1 MATNKKKRK
10 IKLKPLDIIML
21 LLLVASLVAITFP
34 FTANYIATYQQ
45 ARVINQYNKKVSNAS
60 FSDKHLIDKWI
71 KEHNNALRPMD
82 QPDKHYELTPDPFRE
97 TEDHP
102 DKDQR
107 LEPADKHIE
116 KRENLSSVMGDVIG
130 VLDIPKIDVDLPIY
144 SGTNAYQLQRGAGLV
159 KGTSVPFSGHGLHS
173 VIAGHRGLPSAEM
186 FRYLDKL
193 TYNDYFFVSSN
204 GRKFAYKVD
213 QIKVVSPQEA
223 VKFKIDPKKNYA
235 TLMTC
240 TPYMINTHRLL
251 VRGHQVAM
259 PEDAQ
264 ERWPWWMKYL
274 MIFLAVVI
282 LALIRYLYQKHRAK
296 QLAKQ
301 SRPKVTVLQPN
312 NPSIST
318 K

>member
-1 MATNKKKRK
+1 MAKTKKKRK
-10 IKLKPLDIIML
+10 LKLKPLDIIML

-45 ARVINQYNKKVSNAS
+45 ARVINQYNKKINSATPENKQLV
-60 FSDKHLIDKWI
+60 DKWI

-82 QPDKHYELTPDPFRE
+82 QPDSHYELTPDPFKE

-102 DKDQR
+102 DKNQR
-107 LEPADKHIE
+107 LNPDDTHVK
-116 KRENLSSVMGDVIG
+116 KRETISSVMGDVVG
-130 VLDIPKIDVDLPIY
+130 VLNISKIDVDLPIY
-144 SGTNAYQLQRGAGLV
+144 SGTNALQLQRGAGLV
-159 KGTSVPFSGHGLHS
+159 KGTSVPFSGTGLHS

-193 TYNDYFFVSSN
+193 TYNDYFFISSN
-204 GRKFAYKVD
+204 GRRFAYKVD

-251 VRGHQVAM
+251 VRGHQVPM

-274 MIFLAVVI
+274 MIFLAIVI
-282 LALIRYLYQKHRAK
+282 LAIIRHIYKKHRLK
-296 QLAKQ
+296 KISQ
-301 SRPKVTVLQPN
+301 TQP
-312 NPSIST
+312 T
-318 K
+318 